1 MKPKYVVHPNSN
13 SMSEHTAK
21 WLVVF
26 EHNDNRTI
34 VGKHMNREAADAD
47 ANRYNKLLKGVK

>member
-13 SMSEHTAK
+13 SMSMHKAK

-26 EHNDNRTI
+26 EHNDKRTI
-34 VGKHMNREAADAD
+34 VEKHMTREAADAD
-47 ANRYNKLLKGVK
+47 ANRYNRLIKGVK